1 MAAHT
6 VIELDVGPAAGPAP
20 EPGLPP
26 GWWRAFTVACLAVAC
41 AAGLVAGDPLATPR
55 LKLVATLDTPPML
68 SERVSGDMM
77 FSIVSGRSSTLQAY
91 RLSDGSLRWSIP
103 LPVPDSAASVDVAG
117 PVERRPGPAPQASPA
132 ATVLVSSLDPSLKS
146 DRTAAVDA
154 ATGRV
159 LWRSPSYRASQINA
173 GSVALLFD
181 SNMTDDGL
189 SRRYHQVDVRTG
201 RELWG
206 YQVPGGW
213 TTVLPDEPRG
223 ADTERHLVAVSPTG
237 AARSVEL
244 ATGREVAATAIDL
257 GVPDPADTE
266 AAGAEA
272 LVVPNI
278 VRQEAAATAG
288 PSLMVRDDVLLV
300 GHVVDGRSVLTGY
313 RVDRLTPLWT
323 VTLRSPST
331 LRVDGCGS
339 LLCLAEG
346 SDVRAL
352 RPDTGAVVWTGTGL
366 AGALGLVGRW
376 LYMVTDLVAAY
387 GYWTGPA
394 RLIDTGTGHTDL
406 DLGSWRLLSQADQDG
421 PALFELVD
429 PDSGQVWLGELGDG
443 PHVQPLGAVTDL
455 PSGSCDASTAYIVCE
470 TSGDQVRIWRYRA

>member
-1 MAAHT
+1 MAADT
-6 VIELDVGPAAGPAP
+6 VIELDVDPTRAAP

-26 GWWRAFTVACLAVAC
+26 GWWRALAVAC
-41 AAGLVAGDPLATPR
+41 VAVVCALGLVAGGPLPAPR
-55 LKLVATLDTPPML
+55 LTMIAALDTAPML

-77 FSIVSGRSSTLQAY
+77 FSIVSGSSPTLMAY
-91 RLSDGSLRWSIP
+91 RLTDGTLRWKIP
-103 LPVPDSAASVDVAG
+103 LPVPDSAASVDVASG
-117 PVERRPGPAPQASPA
+117 
-132 ATVLVSSLDPSLKS
+132 TVLVSSLDPSLKA
-146 DRTAAVDA
+146 DRTSAVDA

-159 LWRSPSYRASQINA
+159 LWRSQSYRANQINA

-181 SNMTDDGL
+181 STITDAGL
-189 SRRYHQVDVRTG
+189 SRRYRQVDVRTG
-201 RELWG
+201 RELWA
-206 YQVPGGW
+206 YQVPPGW

-223 ADTERHLVAVSPTG
+223 VDTERHLVAVSPTG

-244 ATGREVAATAIDL
+244 ATGREVAAKDIDL

-272 LVVPNI
+272 LVVPN
-278 VRQEAAATAG
+278 VARQEAAATAG

-300 GHVVDGRSVLTGY
+300 GHNVDGRSALTGY
-313 RVDRLTPLWT
+313 RTDQLAPLWT
-323 VTLRSPST
+323 VTLQSPST

-346 SDVRAL
+346 GDVRAL

-366 AGALGLVGRW
+366 AGALGLVGGW
-376 LYMVTDLVAAY
+376 LYAVSDLAASY
-387 GYWTGPA
+387 GYWAGPA

-406 DLGSWRLLSQADQDG
+406 DLGSWRLLNQSDPAG

-429 PDSGQVWLGELGDG
+429 PDSGKVWLGELGAG
-443 PHVQPLGAVTDL
+443 PRVQPLGVVTDL
-455 PSGSCDASTAYIVCE
+455 PSGSCDASPDYIVCE
-470 TSGDQVRIWRYRA
+470 TSSDQVQIWRYRT